1 MGIMSVE
8 VPSVEELLTM
18 TEPACYGDDVSSEGT
33 RGGALHLS
41 SVLPAVSNAIGYPMP
56 TAVHPDPKRLQG
68 ALGIPDATSVV
79 VALVDGLGYW
89 NLNMRLGHAPYLRA
103 LMNDTANQRPI
114 ATCMPSTTV
123 AAMSTFGTGTCP
135 GMTGM
140 TGYTQ
145 LNPKTDEICQLIS
158 FRNAIP
164 PLELQQQPTIFE
176 RLSAQDVRV
185 TSSGLPKFAFSA
197 LTQAALRGSDYIS
210 NDDPRK
216 RIAAAAQAAKTPGLT
231 YLYLRDTDKVG
242 HNYGWDS
249 DKWIGTYERVDAQ
262 LGLLRRS
269 VPKGTLIVIV
279 ADHGMITTDPESVI
293 DIAQDQRLMQGVAH
307 VGGEPRCVMLY
318 AEQGENPEDIAT
330 RWRSVL
336 EDRAQV
342 RTRSQ
347 AMDEGVYGP
356 VEARVEPM
364 IGDVIVSAAKAVTI
378 VDSRTQAEK
387 AMHLPS
393 VHHARIRH
401 SLLDRRG
408 LTSVAKQDFVPAWHG
423 GTSGTPL
430 RFGGVLAMR
439 VKCLVLVRH
448 VRSRLRR
455 GWNGIACVG
464 VCCAGCIGSCSR
476 VLRSARQRQ
485 VGCDGWRVRRV
496 RRVGFIRH
504 AADWRDRNGRRCRGT
519 GRRHG
524 RLGRVPCGHR
534 LLDTRRPCGISG
546 KIQ

>member
-1 MGIMSVE
+1 MSVE
-8 VPSVEELLTM
+8 VPSDEELLTM
-18 TEPACYGDDVSSEGT
+18 TEPACYGDDMPSEGA

-41 SVLPAVSNAIGYPMP
+41 SVLPAVSNAIGCPMP
-56 TAVHPDPKRLQG
+56 TDIHSDPKGLQE
-68 ALGIPDATSVV
+68 ALGLPDAASAVV
-79 VALVDGLGYW
+79 VLVDGLGYW
-89 NLNMRLGHAPYLRA
+89 NLNMRLGHAPYLRS
-103 LMNDTANQRPI
+103 LMNESANQRPI

-145 LNPKTDEICQLIS
+145 LNPKTGEICQLIS
-158 FRNAIP
+158 FKNAVP
-164 PLELQQQPTIFE
+164 PLELQQQPTMFE
-176 RLSAQDVRV
+176 QLSAQGVRV

-210 NDDPRK
+210 NDDPHK
-216 RIAAAAQAAKTPGLT
+216 RVAVAAQAAKNPGLT

-318 AEQGENPEDIAT
+318 AEQGEAPEDIAT
-330 RWRSVL
+330 RWRDVL

-347 AMDEGVYGP
+347 AIAGGCVRTCGL
-356 VEARVEPM
+356 AR
-364 IGDVIVSAAKAVTI
+364 
-378 VDSRTQAEK
+378 RT
-387 AMHLPS
+387 
-393 VHHARIRH
+393 
-401 SLLDRRG
+401 D
-408 LTSVAKQDFVPAWHG
+408 
-423 GTSGTPL
+423 
-430 RFGGVLAMR
+430 
-439 VKCLVLVRH
+439 
-448 VRSRLRR
+448 
-455 GWNGIACVG
+455 
-464 VCCAGCIGSCSR
+464 
-476 VLRSARQRQ
+476 
-485 VGCDGWRVRRV
+485 
-496 RRVGFIRH
+496 
-504 AADWRDRNGRRCRGT
+504 DW
-519 GRRHG
+519 
-524 RLGRVPCGHR
+524 
-534 LLDTRRPCGISG
+534 
-546 KIQ
+546 

>member
-1 MGIMSVE
+1 MSVE
-8 VPSVEELLTM
+8 VPSDEELLTM
-18 TEPACYGDDVSSEGT
+18 TEPACYGDDMPSEGT

-56 TAVHPDPKRLQG
+56 TDIHSDPKGLQE
-68 ALGIPDATSVV
+68 ALGLPDAASAVV
-79 VALVDGLGYW
+79 VLVDGLGYW
-89 NLNMRLGHAPYLRA
+89 NLNMRLGHAPYLRS
-103 LMNDTANQRPI
+103 LMNDSANQRPI

-145 LNPKTDEICQLIS
+145 LNPKTGEICQLIS
-158 FRNAIP
+158 FKNAVP
-164 PLELQQQPTIFE
+164 PLELQQQPTMFE
-176 RLSAQDVRV
+176 RLSAQGVRV

-210 NDDPRK
+210 NDDSRK
-216 RIAAAAQAAKTPGLT
+216 RVAVAAQAAKNPGLT
-231 YLYLRDTDKVG
+231 YLYLRDADKVG

-318 AEQGENPEDIAT
+318 AEQGEAPEDIAT
-330 RWRSVL
+330 RWRDVL

-347 AMDEGVYGP
+347 AIAEGVYGP
-356 VEARVEPM
+356 VVSHVEPM
-364 IGDVIVSAAKAVTI
+364 IGDVIVSATKAVTI

-393 VHHARIRH
+393 VHG
-401 SLLDRRG
+401 SLTMLESDIPC
-408 LTSVAKQDFVPAWHG
+408 LIDVA
-423 GTSGTPL
+423 
-430 RFGGVLAMR
+430 
-439 VKCLVLVRH
+439 
-448 VRSRLRR
+448 
-455 GWNGIACVG
+455 
-464 VCCAGCIGSCSR
+464 
-476 VLRSARQRQ
+476 
-485 VGCDGWRVRRV
+485 
-496 RRVGFIRH
+496 
-504 AADWRDRNGRRCRGT
+504 
-519 GRRHG
+519 
-524 RLGRVPCGHR
+524 
-534 LLDTRRPCGISG
+534 
-546 KIQ
+546 

>member
-1 MGIMSVE
+1 
-8 VPSVEELLTM
+8 
-18 TEPACYGDDVSSEGT
+18 
-33 RGGALHLS
+33 
-41 SVLPAVSNAIGYPMP
+41 
-56 TAVHPDPKRLQG
+56 
-68 ALGIPDATSVV
+68 
-79 VALVDGLGYW
+79 
-89 NLNMRLGHAPYLRA
+89 
-103 LMNDTANQRPI
+103 MNDTANQRPI

-158 FRNAIP
+158 FKNAIP

-231 YLYLRDTDKVG
+231 YLYLRDTDKIG

-249 DKWIGTYERVDAQ
+249 DKWIGTYERVDGQ

-293 DIAQDQRLMQGVAH
+293 DIAQDQRSCRASPMSAVNRVASCSTRNKARIQKTSPH
-307 VGGEPRCVMLY
+307 DGAACWRTVRRCARARRQWMKACMAGGSSRRTDDRRCDRIGRQSRHYCGLTY
-318 AEQGENPEDIAT
+318 ASRKGDAPAK
-330 RWRSVL
+330 R
-336 EDRAQV
+336 
-342 RTRSQ
+342 
-347 AMDEGVYGP
+347 
-356 VEARVEPM
+356 ARV
-364 IGDVIVSAAKAVTI
+364 A
-378 VDSRTQAEK
+378 
-387 AMHLPS
+387 
-393 VHHARIRH
+393 HHARIRH

-504 AADWRDRNGRRCRGT
+504 AADWCDRNGRRCRGT

>member
-145 LNPKTDEICQLIS
+145 LNPKTDGICQLIS
-158 FRNAIP
+158 FKNAIP

-347 AMDEGVYGP
+347 AIDEGVYGP

-393 VHHARIRH
+393 VHG
-401 SLLDRRG
+401 SLTMLESDIPC
-408 LTSVAKQDFVPAWHG
+408 LIDVA
-423 GTSGTPL
+423 
-430 RFGGVLAMR
+430 
-439 VKCLVLVRH
+439 
-448 VRSRLRR
+448 
-455 GWNGIACVG
+455 
-464 VCCAGCIGSCSR
+464 
-476 VLRSARQRQ
+476 
-485 VGCDGWRVRRV
+485 
-496 RRVGFIRH
+496 
-504 AADWRDRNGRRCRGT
+504 
-519 GRRHG
+519 
-524 RLGRVPCGHR
+524 
-534 LLDTRRPCGISG
+534 
-546 KIQ
+546 